1 MLAKNFKHKI
11 LKVIFLKKKTHT
23 RGRLSLICSE
33 SISFSDPYVTHGL
46 ETGGSYFGGSFGC
59 SGGKTTGG

>member
-1 MLAKNFKHKI
+1 
-11 LKVIFLKKKTHT
+11 
-23 RGRLSLICSE
+23 LSLICSE